1 MTAPQGNMPLWPTAL
16 ATGAFCPHG
25 NFAISGATSGPLKGL
40 AFAVKDIFDIA
51 GRVTGCG
58 NPDWLATH
66 QPASRHAPVVQ
77 ALLDAGADMLGKTIT
92 DELAFSLNGQ
102 NFHYGTPSN
111 AVTPD
116 RIPGG
121 SSCGSASA
129 VGHGIVDF
137 ALGSDTGGSVRIPAA
152 LNGIF
157 GIRPTHDAVDIAG
170 VLPLAR
176 SFDTVGWFARRADVL
191 CRVGEVLLPSDRD
204 GISLTR
210 CVPVRDA
217 FALADAPVA
226 EAVRA
231 ALARAGSA
239 LPLSAEI
246 DLAGSTGGLGEW
258 LRRFRR
264 LQPREIWA
272 EHGSWVDACRPVF
285 GPEIAERFA
294 LAKSVAQTSPG
305 DDQEFR
311 GRIAAHLDAVFG
323 QDGVLLIPTAGTIAP
338 KLDAGAE
345 ELAQFRDRT
354 LSLTAIAGLGKLPQV
369 QIPAGFVDGAAI
381 GLSLIGPRGSDRA
394 LLALAE
400 KVAAELG

>member
-1 MTAPQGNMPLWPTAL
+1 MALSPTAL
-16 ATGAFCPHG
+16 DTGAFCPHG
-25 NFAISGATSGPLKGL
+25 DFAIAGAALGPLKGL
-40 AFAVKDIFDIA
+40 RFVVKDIFDIA

-66 QPASRHAPVVQ
+66 APAPRHAAAVQ
-77 ALLDAGADMLGKTIT
+77 ALLDAGADILGKTIT

-102 NFHYGTPSN
+102 NFHYGTPRN

-157 GIRPTHDAVDIAG
+157 GIRPTHGAVDIAG
-170 VLPLAR
+170 VMPLAR
-176 SFDTVGWFARRADVL
+176 SFDTVGWFACRADVL
-191 CRVGEVLLPSDRD
+191 RRVGDVLLPPDRP
-204 GISLTR
+204 GIALTR
-210 CVPVRDA
+210 FMPVGDA

-226 EAVRA
+226 ACVHA
-231 ALARAGSA
+231 ALARARVA
-239 LPLSAEI
+239 LPLAPEI
-246 DLAGSTGGLGEW
+246 DLTASLGGFAEW

-272 EHGSWVDACRPVF
+272 EHRAWIETSHPRF

-294 LAKSVAQTSPG
+294 LSRAVAATPPG
-305 DDQEFR
+305 DDLDFR
-311 GRIAAHLDAVFG
+311 AKAAAHLDGVLG
-323 QDGVLLIPTAGTIAP
+323 HDGVLIIPTAATIAP
-338 KLDAGAE
+338 KLDMSAE
-345 ELAQFRDRT
+345 ELAHFRDRT
-354 LSLTAIAGLGKLPQV
+354 LSLTSIAGLGRLPQV
-369 QIPAGFVDGAAI
+369 QIPAGLVDGAAV

-400 KVAAELG
+400 RVAAALA

>member
-1 MTAPQGNMPLWPTAL
+1 MPLWPAAL

-25 NFAISGATSGPLKGL
+25 NFAISSASDGPLKGL

-66 QPASRHAPVVQ
+66 QPASRHAPAVQ

-102 NFHYGTPSN
+102 NFHYGTPRN

-137 ALGSDTGGSVRIPAA
+137 TLGSDTGGSVRIPAA
-152 LNGIF
+152 LNGVF
-157 GIRPTHDAVDIAG
+157 GIRPTHEAVDSNG
-170 VLPLAR
+170 VMPLAR
-176 SFDTVGWFARRADVL
+176 SFDTVGWFARRVDVL
-191 CRVGEVLLPSDRD
+191 RRVGEVLLPLDDIGLELSRFV
-204 GISLTR
+204 L
-210 CVPVRDA
+210 VRDA
-217 FALADAPVA
+217 FELADAPVA

-231 ALARAGSA
+231 ALARASGV
-239 LPLSAEI
+239 LPLSDGI
-246 DLAGSTGGLGEW
+246 DLAGGTGGLGEW

-272 EHGSWVDACRPVF
+272 EHGSWVEACRPVF
-285 GPEIAERFA
+285 GPEIAERFN

-311 GRIAAHLDAVFG
+311 AKVAAHLESVLRL
-323 QDGVLLIPTAGTIAP
+323 DGVLVIPTCGAIAP
-338 KLDAGAE
+338 KLDASTE
-345 ELAQFRDRT
+345 ELAHFRDRT
-354 LSLTAIAGLGKLPQV
+354 LSLTSIAGLGKLPQV
-369 QIPAGFVDGAAI
+369 QIPAGFVDEAAI

-400 KVAAELG
+400 MVAGELA